1 MANLALLDLVLPYV
15 FRGENIGALHAAMSA
30 LRVVTFEQATDQLG
44 VALRGRCQV
53 NGRMQLNPATGVL
66 SAEVDEAT
74 PAHDPSRSDP
84 IFDLAETTI
93 DFELFVPRVGSAI
106 VQAAELNFDAANAG
120 VAQLFVDWR
129 APALQDAP
137 STGFVFD
144 LIFNA
149 PRLRPPFLHPA
160 KVSSIGV
167 LEPDPSYTEVALTL
181 PRLRF
186 RVTHGNANPSQLVL
200 SLVSAG
206 VSSLDDPGSTEVSE
220 FLSMEPPYAYVGG
233 GDDKV
238 FGFGF
243 RSATLDLDR
252 DYTPPALAQKTGI
265 GDDWTGLYLPEARI
279 FISPGGLRNL
289 SFECGAQELLI
300 GVGPAAGLWGDFEA
314 ALVQQGNGQLVL
326 NPRFDGAG
334 RSYRVER
341 NGESGGIIQATAQ
354 VPETSTLIIDVSG
367 GRAPYTRTCMI
378 NGAAQPANHTM
389 YDVDLSGGDHTAEI
403 DITVSSAGPGTDP
416 VRMHLVVSRLVDR
429 PTLTVPGQPIVTDS
443 AAQITA
449 QSGDLTFALTPGSGD
464 SVTIR
469 TVPPDATRT
478 WREGGT
484 ALTTAAALTTMV
496 AAQQTR
502 TFTIERAGASGPVT
516 RTFYFHFDSP
526 GSSGTASMSSTPA
539 LSRLSQNWEPGG
551 SNPVTSAYRADFE
564 VLPNGA
570 TITILGDAS
579 YEGDPNKLEY
589 NTKLAYRRAQ
599 AARSAIASTYAA
611 KGFNFVVQPQ
621 LVNPQAPTIAE
632 QDAWSAAVG
641 WTDNGAPNDRQ
652 HWAARVTFTA
662 ATPGRSASVTVHRP
676 APTST
681 PTTVL
686 VPPADPPVP
695 EVSPPPDWFR
705 SVRAK
710 VRVVDSQLIAG
721 QLDLEVDFQTL
732 AEEKLAGNMGPAG
745 GGAQLPRG
753 RTLEGGT
760 PVGPDNPADGITL
773 FRALLQ
779 TDPSTGRVDFL
790 LSAGADPA
798 DKDGLYAFGWLPQID
813 TMPASKDVALTVLGS
828 YLSFWPL
835 LAAAPPVDAVRD
847 AVEGRDGAVVGA
859 VLAGTALAVP
869 GIVAALDWFRIER
882 VLLFGA
888 EYLQTTRN
896 GAYTGTV
903 LVDVEMDWSMDIL
916 GIVKVARDKPLKV
929 RYKAIG
935 IRLTNRDIPA
945 GASADYIAGERWDL
959 LPVFDS
965 SRGYTIDI
973 AGGGGG
979 LEIGEPL
986 GQILR
991 IAGARLSQSNPLT
1004 LEVDIALGVDLGVVS
1019 VDQAS
1024 VRAYLDGSRPPEL
1037 TALAASVDIPGAL
1050 VGSGYLRIGESAGQK
1065 VIGGQIDLTIRPVSV
1080 RIAAAVEI
1088 ANITEGTRTATG
1100 VYIGLN
1106 VVLPAGIPLGSTGI
1120 GIFGFRGIF
1129 GMHYR
1134 RAELTQPQTNV
1145 PALAWL
1151 KHAEG
1156 QPHLLKAPGSGPV
1169 LWEPKIDRWAFGIG
1183 ILIGTMEGGVILN
1196 LDGTFLLELP
1206 GPRVLIMMNARIISP
1221 PPSVGELGMKG
1232 GVLAV
1237 IEITPD
1243 HFMVGILV
1251 SWEIEE
1257 LVKITIPI
1265 EAVFPFGSNAHD
1277 WHIYLGAR
1285 KDYGPSVE
1293 VDVLGIVKGTGYL
1306 MFRGNGINA
1315 FNNGYGQLPAITGFG
1330 IALGV
1335 AAGFEWGDR
1344 SSGLYLTLGGGMDAV
1359 LGFTPFT
1366 LAGNIWVAGELR
1378 LWIVSIGANAS
1389 LTVIVSEQSSGD
1401 LALYVHG
1408 EACGHVDFFFFSVS
1422 GCVEI
1427 TISGPELPAPIPQ
1440 LVEKVS
1446 LQSRSPALVQGSG
1459 VDRGIDTSLGTALE
1473 ASTYPGDDSQVPI
1486 VPIDAIPVISFLLPA
1501 SPQGAVTIEGLGAAL
1516 TAAPGVRSD
1525 GYAERSADL
1534 YDYRISQVALERVRA
1549 DGTVD
1554 PVTLA
1559 GGNAPATWWTIG
1571 GATDANPAAQLALLT
1586 WKVDP
1591 ATKALEWTERRT
1603 EMITERWGTV
1613 CDPAAP
1619 PAEVLWTLKL
1629 EPIGTSE
1636 NGWDLEGIAWPDPD
1650 DSQRS
1655 SAPVTTLRVTEP
1667 WRTGDQQLDMLRGVI
1682 PAFVLGG
1689 VVECSRRRP
1698 SGDRRRLLTD
1708 IRTVT
1713 EVAESPVLVRGGF
1726 GQLTPG
1732 RGELLAEDDPV
1743 RSVLMRDPESRPLR
1757 ISETLHTKATEALPG
1772 LLELTAR
1779 AGTVTFDRL
1788 WADQVAGAPQLRDSI
1803 SASIVGSFHDRI
1815 TRPSDK
1821 DRTIPAPARACP
1833 VKVLISPDFDF
1844 GRATNF
1850 SDDAAQQAM
1859 KAAKVADETR
1869 KYANLIRLHTPGG
1882 FRTLSLLLIVPRLR
1896 QRIFS
1901 PVTARVL
1908 DADLNEIDSVSLTAS
1923 DFLDS
1928 GGTLP
1933 GRWADLT
1940 GPWGSDVDDLVRF
1953 AAVLNQAPAIL
1964 RVPDSD
1970 TAAYVDLGQPF
1981 DQQKVWEE
1989 LASGNAVKGMD
2000 RRFALAAVSM
2010 LSGAEL
2016 QRWEWDEK
2024 QISEEQERLVKAT
2037 GPEASS
2043 VALLK
2048 PDSRYRITVQWSAD
2062 RKQKSDGKPTG
2073 NGSGTQAFWFR
2084 TDRIDTDPTDPTARV
2099 FLDRTG
2105 TPVQDEPVAVRLDSW
2120 LMVTLPEDTEKAVFG
2135 GEPLR
2140 LVFNTPDVD
2149 RIFAEHGKE
2158 LRMRL
2163 EAANGMHPQDDPSSP
2178 IAMPLALV
2186 SGVGGSIV
2194 AEPATVLSPW
2204 LSGVLE
2210 MQQLGGKDGRPAAP
2224 CIEVDAQ
2231 AESHGIVEIPLPL
2244 HPSMD
2249 YLLDVE
2255 MVDVGAPADAR
2266 GPRVL
2271 RRHFTTGRYST
2282 LEGLASS
2289 VMGALPTAQF
2299 CQPSTFASM
2308 LANLGSR
2315 PTGAQI
2321 DDHLRSH
2328 GLEPWS
2334 VPNEPRVV
2342 VFWEQA
2348 GGALPQPVAVL
2359 VDAGEPLSRFRDYPK
2374 LVSDSSGD
2382 EVAKRWVLAQRE
2394 WLTVKTGG
2402 DPGLVQGVVYA
2413 PGCQRAVIVLQPGA
2427 RGKHFTADLVALG
2440 MSDLPFL
2447 GQVERQARLVDL
2459 TFSRAPWE
2467 EQP

>member
-15 FRGENIGALHAAMSA
+15 FRGENVGALHAAMSA
-30 LRVVTFEQATDQLG
+30 LRVVTFEQATDDLG
-44 VALRGRCQV
+44 VTLRGHCQV
-53 NGRMQLNPATGVL
+53 NGRMELNPATGVL
-66 SAEVDEAT
+66 KAEVDEAT

-84 IFDLAETTI
+84 IFDLADTTV
-93 DFELFVPRVGSAI
+93 DFELFVPRAGSAI
-106 VQAAELNFDAANAG
+106 VQAAEPDVDTGGAG
-120 VAQLFVDWR
+120 VVQLFADWR
-129 APALQDAP
+129 AAALRDDP

-144 LIFNA
+144 LILNA

-160 KVSSIGV
+160 KVSAIGV

-186 RVTHGNANPSQLVL
+186 RVTHGNADPSQLVL
-200 SLVSAG
+200 ALVSAG

-220 FLSMEPPYAYVGG
+220 LISMEPPYAYVGG
-233 GDDKV
+233 GDDRV
-238 FGFGF
+238 VGFGF

-279 FISPGGLRNL
+279 FISPNGLRNL
-289 SFECGAQELLI
+289 AFECGAQELLI
-300 GVGPAAGLWGDFEA
+300 GVGPSSGIWGDFEA
-314 ALVQQGNGQLVL
+314 ALVQQGSGKLIL
-326 NPRFDGAG
+326 NPRFDGGG

-341 NGESGGIIQATAQ
+341 GAESGGVIQAAAQ
-354 VPETSTLIIDVSG
+354 VPEQSTLIIDVSG
-367 GRAPYTRTCMI
+367 GRTPYTRTCTI
-378 NGAAQPANHTM
+378 NGAAQPDNHTM

-403 DITVSSAGPGTDP
+403 DITVSSAGPGVDP
-416 VRMHLVVSRLVDR
+416 VSMHIVVTRLVDR
-429 PTLTVPGQPIVTDS
+429 PTLTVPGQPIESDS

-449 QSGDLTFALTPGSGD
+449 QSGDLTFALTQGSGD

-469 TVPPDATRT
+469 TVPPDSTRT
-478 WREGGT
+478 WKEGTT
-484 ALTTAAALTTMV
+484 ALTTAAALTTTV
-496 AAQQTR
+496 AALQSR
-502 TFTIERAGASGPVT
+502 TFTVERAGSSGPVT
-516 RTFYFHFDSP
+516 RAFYFHFDSP
-526 GSSGTASMSSTPA
+526 GSGTASMSSTPA
-539 LSRLSQNWEPGG
+539 VDKLSQNWEPGG
-551 SNPVTSAYRADFE
+551 SNPVTTAYRADLDA
-564 VLPNGA
+564 LPNGA
-570 TITILGDAS
+570 TITIQGDAS
-579 YEGDPNKLEY
+579 FEGDPNKLEY

-599 AARSAIASTYAA
+599 AARSAIAGTYSA
-611 KGFNFVVQPQ
+611 KGFHFVVRPE
-621 LVNPQAPTIAE
+621 LANPQAPTAAE
-632 QDAWSAAVG
+632 QAAWSTAVG
-641 WTDNGAPNDRQ
+641 WTSHSAPNDRQ
-652 HWAARVTFTA
+652 HWAAHVSFTA

-681 PTTVL
+681 PTTVT

-721 QLDLEVDFQTL
+721 QLDLEVDFQTM
-732 AEEKLAGNMGPAG
+732 AEDKLAGNMGSAAG
-745 GGAQLPRG
+745 AELPRG

-760 PVGPDNPADGITL
+760 PVGPDNPAEGITL

-779 TDPSTGRVDFL
+779 TDPSTGRIDFL

-813 TMPASKDVALTVLGS
+813 PMPANKDVALTVLGS

-847 AVEGRDGAVVGA
+847 AVEGRDGAVVEA
-859 VLAGTALAVP
+859 VLAGAALAVP
-869 GIVAALDWFRIER
+869 AAVAALPWFRIER
-882 VLLFGA
+882 VILFGA

-935 IRLTNRDIPA
+935 IRLTNRDIPP
-945 GASADYIAGERWDL
+945 GASADYIANERWDL

-965 SRGYTIDI
+965 SRGYTIDL

-979 LEIGEPL
+979 LEIGDPL

-1050 VGSGYLRIGESAGQK
+1050 LGSGYMRIGESNGQK
-1065 VIGGQIDLTIRPVSV
+1065 VIGGQLDLTIRPVSV
-1080 RIAAAVEI
+1080 RVAAAVEI
-1088 ANITEGTRTATG
+1088 ANIVAGGRTATG
-1100 VYIGLN
+1100 VYVGLN

-1134 RAELTQPQTNV
+1134 RAELSHPQTNV

-1169 LWEPKIDRWAFGIG
+1169 LWEPEIDNWAFGIG

-1243 HFMVGILV
+1243 HFMVGIIV

-1265 EAVFPFGSNAHD
+1265 EAVFPFGANAHK

-1315 FNNGYGQLPAITGFG
+1315 FDNGHGQLPAITGFG
-1330 IALGV
+1330 IGLGL
-1335 AAGFEWGDR
+1335 AAGFEWGDK

-1359 LGFTPFT
+1359 LGFDPFT

-1389 LTVIVSEQSSGD
+1389 LTVIVSEQRPSGD

-1408 EACGHVDFFFFSVS
+1408 KACGHVDFFFFSVS

-1427 TISGPELPAPIPQ
+1427 TISGPERPAPIPA

-1446 LQSRSPALVQGSG
+1446 LQARSPALVQGSG
-1459 VDRGIDTSLGTALE
+1459 VDRGIDTSLGTAVE
-1473 ASTYPGDDSQVPI
+1473 ATAYPGNDSQVPV
-1486 VPIDAIPVISFLLPA
+1486 VPIDSIPVISFVLPP
-1501 SPQGAVTIEGLGAAL
+1501 SPDGAVTIEGLGTAL
-1516 TAAPGVRSD
+1516 TAAPGVGAD
-1525 GYAERSADL
+1525 GYAERSADR
-1534 YDYRISQVALERVRA
+1534 YAYKITRVALERVRPN
-1549 DGTVD
+1549 GTVD

-1559 GGNAPATWWTIG
+1559 GGDAPATWWTIG

-1586 WKVDP
+1586 WQVDP

-1603 EMITERWGTV
+1603 EHITERWGTV
-1613 CDPAAP
+1613 CDEAAP
-1619 PAEVLWTLKL
+1619 AAEVLWTFKL
-1629 EPIGTSE
+1629 EPVGTSPS
-1636 NGWDLEGIAWPDPD
+1636 GWDLEGIAWPDPGD
-1650 DSQRS
+1650 VQRS
-1655 SAPVTTLRVTEP
+1655 SGPETTLRVSEP
-1667 WRTGDQQLDMLRGVI
+1667 WRTGDPRVDMLRGVI

-1689 VVECSRRRP
+1689 VVECSRRKP
-1698 SGDRRRLLTD
+1698 SEDRLRLLGD
-1708 IRTVT
+1708 VRR
-1713 EVAESPVLVRGGF
+1713 EVGEVPVLVRGGV
-1726 GQLTPG
+1726 GRLTPG
-1732 RGELLAEDDPV
+1732 RGELLPETDPV
-1743 RSVLMRDPESRPLR
+1743 RSVVMRDPESQSLR
-1757 ISETLHTKATEALPG
+1757 ISEALHTKATFAVPG
-1772 LLELTAR
+1772 LLDLTTR
-1779 AGTVTFDRL
+1779 GPVSLDRL
-1788 WADQVAGAPQLRDSI
+1788 HTEVLAGKPLLRDTI
-1803 SASIVGSFHDRI
+1803 SASVVGAFHDLV
-1815 TRPSDK
+1815 TAAGKDK
-1821 DRTIPAPARACP
+1821 ETKVPVTACP

-1844 GRATNF
+1844 GKATNF
-1850 SDDAAQQAM
+1850 ADKAAQLAM
-1859 KAAKVADETR
+1859 DEAEVLDESR
-1869 KYANLIRLHTPGG
+1869 KYANLVRLHTPGG
-1882 FRTLSLLLIVPRLR
+1882 FRDLSILLIVPRLR
-1896 QRIFS
+1896 QRLFS
-1901 PVTARVL
+1901 PVTARIL
-1908 DADLNEIDSVSLTAS
+1908 DADLNEIDSVTLQAS
-1923 DFLDS
+1923 DFLDT

-1933 GRWADLT
+1933 SRWTDLS

-1953 AAVLNQAPAIL
+1953 AAAMNQSPAIL
-1964 RVPDSD
+1964 HVPDSD
-1970 TAAYVDLGQPF
+1970 AAAYVDLGQPF
-1981 DQQKVWEE
+1981 DQDQVLEQ
-1989 LASGNAVKGMD
+1989 LASGEPVKGVE
-2000 RRFALAAVSM
+2000 RFALAAVSM
-2010 LSGAEL
+2010 VTGAEL
-2016 QRWEWDEK
+2016 RRWEWDEQ
-2024 QISEEQERLVKAT
+2024 QISEEKERLIKAT
-2037 GPEASS
+2037 GPDASS

-2048 PDSRYRITVQWSAD
+2048 PDSRYRITVQWSTD
-2062 RKQKSDGKPTG
+2062 RKRKSDGTATG
-2073 NGSGTQAFWFR
+2073 SDSGTQTFWFR
-2084 TDRIDTDPTDPTARV
+2084 TDRIGTDPTDPTARV

-2120 LMVTLPEDTEKAVFG
+2120 LLMTLPEDTEKAVFG
-2135 GEPLR
+2135 AEPLR

-2149 RIFAEHGKE
+2149 RIFAEYGKE
-2158 LRMRL
+2158 LRLRL
-2163 EAANGMHPQDDPSSP
+2163 EAANGRHPQDDPDSP
-2178 IAMPLALV
+2178 IQMPLPLV

-2194 AEPATVLSPW
+2194 PQPATVLSPW
-2204 LSGVLE
+2204 LSSVLE
-2210 MQQLGGKDGRPAAP
+2210 MKDLGLPDGRPAAE
-2224 CIEVDAQ
+2224 CVEVDAS
-2231 AESHGIVEIPLPL
+2231 AESHGVVDIPLPL
-2244 HPSMD
+2244 HPLMD

-2255 MVDVGAPADAR
+2255 MVDQGAGADAR

-2271 RRHFTTGRYST
+2271 RRHFTTGRYTT

-2299 CQPSTFASM
+2299 CTAGTFSSM
-2308 LANLGSR
+2308 LASLGSR

-2321 DDHLRSH
+2321 DEHLRSY

-2342 VFWEQA
+2342 AFWEQA
-2348 GGALPQPVAVL
+2348 GAALPQPVAVL

-2374 LVSDSSGD
+2374 LVTDTSAD
-2382 EVAKRWVLAQRE
+2382 ETAKRWVLAQRE
-2394 WLTVKTGG
+2394 WLTVQTGG
-2402 DPGLVQGVVYA
+2402 DAGLVKGIVYA

-2427 RGKHFTADLVALG
+2427 RGKHLTADLVALG
-2440 MSDLPFL
+2440 MSDLPFV
-2447 GQVERQARLVDL
+2447 GQTQRQARLLDL